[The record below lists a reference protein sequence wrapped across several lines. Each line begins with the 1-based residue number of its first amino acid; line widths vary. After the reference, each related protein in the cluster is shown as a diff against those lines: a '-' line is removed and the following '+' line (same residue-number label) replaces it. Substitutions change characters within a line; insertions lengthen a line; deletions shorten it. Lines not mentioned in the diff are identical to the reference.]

1 MTTNTLTKGPRLKDL
16 YQKIYNIST
25 SLLNDFTD
33 EGMISTS
40 QLRSDL
46 FREIEKEEREL
57 KREYPASAIFDEDT
71 RIIMAKV
78 VKIDEVITKKT
89 QDRMNQIRIE
99 MKELYS
105 KSRATIAYAAYKK
118 M

>member
-33 EGMISTS
+33 EG
-40 QLRSDL
+40 
-46 FREIEKEEREL
+46 